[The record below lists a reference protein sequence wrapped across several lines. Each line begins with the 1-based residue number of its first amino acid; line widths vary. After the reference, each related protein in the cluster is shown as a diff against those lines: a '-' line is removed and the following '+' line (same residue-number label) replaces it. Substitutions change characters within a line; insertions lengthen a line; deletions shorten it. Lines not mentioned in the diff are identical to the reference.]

1 MEAFRTDQEQQRRQK
16 IETLRTHGIEP
27 YQSRFDRTHSSAEA
41 IRYFEQLEKAG
52 VTDTRS
58 ERVALAGR
66 IVAIRVMG
74 KATFAHIQDFSGR
87 IQLLAKVDKLGDE
100 AYRRFTD
107 LDLGDIIGVHGT
119 LFRTKRGEIT
129 CEIEGFVLL
138 AKALRPLPEKY
149 HGLKDKELRYRQR
162 YLDLIANPE
171 VMDVV
176 MSRSRMVEETR
187 TFLKGRGFVEV
198 ETPVLETLAGGAAAR
213 PFRTHHNALDM
224 DLYLRIALELYLKRL
239 IIGGFDRVYE
249 IGRIFRNEGMDQ
261 WHSPEY
267 TMLELYQAYTDVEGM
282 MELTESLAIH
292 LVERVKGTP
301 TIQYQGQEINFS
313 RPFKR
318 IEMVEAVSQ
327 VVDEDLSKA
336 DVPTLE
342 GLIKKYNIEPK
353 PGLGWGGLV
362 AELFEE
368 LVQETLVQPTFVLGH
383 PVEVSPLARRR
394 TTDPRLTDRFEL
406 FIAGAEI
413 AHASSAV
420 NDPDD
425 QRTRFVDQAR
435 ARAAGDDETHPMD
448 EDFLTALE
456 YGFPPTGGMGMGVD
470 RLAAILTDQPSIR
483 AVILFPH
490 LRARHAEPLLHPG
503 AAGPGCGGG
512 AQTGRAGAGR

>member
-1 MEAFRTDQEQQRRQK
+1 MEAQRTEQELQRRQK
-16 IETLRTHGIEP
+16 LQTLRSQGVEP

-41 IRYFEQLEKAG
+41 LALFEQAEKSGDAD
-52 VTDTRS
+52 VRT
-58 ERVALAGR
+58 EKVALAGR
-66 IVAIRVMG
+66 LVAIRVMG
-74 KATFAHIQDFSGR
+74 KATFAHIQDFAGR
-87 IQLLAKVDKLGDE
+87 IQLLAKVDKLGEE

-107 LDLGDIIGVHGT
+107 LDLGDIIGVQGV

-129 CEIEGFVLL
+129 CEIDEFVLL

-171 VMDVV
+171 VMEVFLT
-176 MSRSRMVEETR
+176 RSRVVEETR
-187 TFLKGRGFVEV
+187 TFLKARGFVEV
-198 ETPVLETLAGGAAAR
+198 ETPVLQPIAGGAAAR
-213 PFRTHHNALDM
+213 PFITHHNALDM

-282 MELTESLAIH
+282 MELTESLVIH

-301 TIQYQGQEINFS
+301 TIQYQGDEIHIT
-313 RPFKR
+313 RPFQR

-327 VVDEDLSKA
+327 KVDEDLLRA
-336 DVPTLE
+336 DLPQLQA
-342 GLIKKYNIEPK
+342 LIKKHNIEPK
-353 PGLGWGGLV
+353 PGLGWGGLI
-362 AELFEE
+362 AELFDE
-368 LVQETLVQPTFVLGH
+368 LVQPGLVQPTFVLGH

-394 TTDPRLTDRFEL
+394 ASDPRLTDRFEL
-406 FIAGAEI
+406 FIAREEI
-413 AHASSAV
+413 ANAFSEL

-425 QRTRFVDQAR
+425 QRLRFEDQAR
-435 ARAAGDDETHPMD
+435 ARVAGDQETHPMD

-456 YGFPPTGGMGMGVD
+456 HGLPPTGGMGLGVD
-470 RLAAILTDQPSIR
+470 RLVAILTDQPSIR
-483 AVILFPH
+483 DVILFPP
-490 LRARHAEPLLHPG
+490 LRSRHAEP
-503 AAGPGCGGG
+503 
-512 AQTGRAGAGR
+512 

>member
-1 MEAFRTDQEQQRRQK
+1 MEAARTDQELQRRQK
-16 IETLRTHGIEP
+16 LQALRDRGIEP
-27 YQSRFDRTHSSAEA
+27 YQSRFDRTHSSANA
-41 IRYFEQLEKAG
+41 IELFEQTEKSAG
-52 VTDTRS
+52 PDART

-66 IVAIRVMG
+66 LVAIRVMG
-74 KATFAHIQDFSGR
+74 KATFAHLQDFAGR
-87 IQLLAKVDKLGDE
+87 IQILAKVDRLGED

-107 LDLGDIIGVHGT
+107 LDLGDVIGIHGV
-119 LFRTKRGEIT
+119 LFRTKRGEVT
-129 CEIEGFVLL
+129 CEIDDFVLL

-149 HGLKDKELRYRQR
+149 HGLRDKELRYRQR

-171 VMDVV
+171 VMDVFLA
-176 MSRSRMVEETR
+176 RSRIVEETR

-198 ETPVLETLAGGAAAR
+198 ETPVLQAMAGGATAR

-224 DLYLRIALELYLKRL
+224 ELYLRIALELYLKRL
-239 IIGGFDRVYE
+239 IVGGFDRVYE

-282 MELTESLAIH
+282 MELTESLVIH

-301 TIQYQGQEINFS
+301 TIQYQGQEIQLT

-327 VVDEDLSKA
+327 AVDEDLYRA
-336 DVPTLE
+336 DVATLE
-342 GLIKKYNIEPK
+342 RLIKTYNIEPK

-362 AELFEE
+362 DELFEE
-368 LVQETLVQPTFVLGH
+368 LVQDTLVQPTFVLGH

-394 TTDPRLTDRFEL
+394 ISDPRLTDRFEL
-406 FIAGAEI
+406 MIAGEEI
-413 AHASSAV
+413 ANAFSEL
-420 NDPDD
+420 NDPED
-425 QRTRFVDQAR
+425 QRARFEDQAR
-435 ARAAGDDETHPMD
+435 ARAAGDEETHPMD

-483 AVILFPH
+483 DVILFPH
-490 LRARHAEPLLHPG
+490 LRARHAEP
-503 AAGPGCGGG
+503 
-512 AQTGRAGAGR
+512 

>member
-1 MEAFRTDQEQQRRQK
+1 MDAERTDQERQRRQK
-16 IETLRTHGIEP
+16 LQTLRSQGIEP
-27 YQSRFDRTHSSAEA
+27 YQSRFDRTHSAAQAIALFEQVEKSGGAEA
-41 IRYFEQLEKAG
+41 
-52 VTDTRS
+52 RS

-66 IVAIRVMG
+66 VVAQRVMG
-74 KATFAHIQDFSGR
+74 KATFAHLQDFSGR
-87 IQLLAKVDKLGDE
+87 IQLLAKVDKLGAE
-100 AYRRFTD
+100 PYRRFTD
-107 LDLGDIIGVHGT
+107 LDLGDVIGVRGT

-129 CEIEGFVLL
+129 CEIDDFVLL
-138 AKALRPLPEKY
+138 AKSLRPLPEKY

-171 VMDVV
+171 VMDVFLA
-176 MSRSRMVEETR
+176 RSRLVEETR
-187 TFLKGRGFVEV
+187 TFLRGRGFTEV
-198 ETPVLETLAGGAAAR
+198 ETPVLQALAGGAAAR

-239 IIGGFDRVYE
+239 IIGGYDRVYE

-282 MELTESLAIH
+282 LELTESLVIH

-301 TIQYQGQEINFS
+301 TIQYQGQEIRLT
-313 RPFKR
+313 RPFAR
-318 IEMVEAVSQ
+318 IEMVEAVSR
-327 VVDEDLSKA
+327 VVGEDLLKA

-342 GLIKKYNIEPK
+342 GLIKKHGIEPK
-353 PGLGWGGLV
+353 PGPGWGGLI

-368 LVQETLVQPTFVLGH
+368 LVQDALVQPTFVLGH

-394 TTDPRLTDRFEL
+394 SSDPRLTDRFEL
-406 FIAGAEI
+406 FIAGEEI
-413 AHASSAV
+413 ANAFSEL

-425 QRTRFVDQAR
+425 QRARFEDQAR

-456 YGFPPTGGMGMGVD
+456 YGFPPTGGMGLGVD

-483 AVILFPH
+483 DVILFPH
-490 LRARHAEPLLHPG
+490 LRARHAEP
-503 AAGPGCGGG
+503 
-512 AQTGRAGAGR
+512 

>member
-1 MEAFRTDQEQQRRQK
+1 MEGDRTEQELQRRQK
-16 IETLRTHGIEP
+16 LTTLRSQGIEP

-41 IRYFEQLEKAG
+41 LALFEQTEKSGGAEVG
-52 VTDTRS
+52 T

-66 IVAIRVMG
+66 LVAIRVMG
-74 KATFAHIQDFSGR
+74 KATFAHIQDHVGR

-100 AYRRFTD
+100 PYKRFTD

-129 CEIEGFVLL
+129 CELDDFVLL

-171 VMDVV
+171 VMDVFLA
-176 MSRSRMVEETR
+176 RSRMVEETR
-187 TFLKGRGFVEV
+187 TFLKGRGFAEV
-198 ETPVLETLAGGAAAR
+198 ETPVLQAMAGGAAAR

-282 MELTESLAIH
+282 LELTESLVVH

-301 TIQYQGQEINFS
+301 IIQYQGQEISFS

-318 IEMVEAVSQ
+318 IEMVEAVIQ
-327 VVDEDLSKA
+327 VVDEDLLKA

-353 PGLGWGGLV
+353 PGLGWGGMI
-362 AELFEE
+362 AELFDE
-368 LVQETLVQPTFVLGH
+368 LVQDTLVQPTFVLGH
-383 PVEVSPLARRR
+383 PTEVSPLARRR
-394 TTDPRLTDRFEL
+394 ASDPRITDRFEL
-406 FIAGAEI
+406 FLAGEEI
-413 AHASSAV
+413 ANAFSEL

-425 QRTRFVDQAR
+425 QRARFVDQAR
-435 ARAAGDDETHPMD
+435 ARAAGDEETHPMD

-456 YGFPPTGGMGMGVD
+456 YGFPPTGGMGLGVD
-470 RLAAILTDQPSIR
+470 RLAAIITDQPSIR
-483 AVILFPH
+483 DVILFPH
-490 LRARHAEPLLHPG
+490 LRARHAEP
-503 AAGPGCGGG
+503 
-512 AQTGRAGAGR
+512 

>member
-1 MEAFRTDQEQQRRQK
+1 MEAERTEQELQRRQK
-16 IETLRTHGIEP
+16 LQTLRSQGIEP
-27 YQSRFDRTHSSAEA
+27 YQSRFDRTHSSKEA
-41 IRYFEQLEKAG
+41 LALFEQVEKSGGA
-52 VTDTRS
+52 DARS
-58 ERVALAGR
+58 DRVALAGR
-66 IVAIRVMG
+66 LVAIRVMG
-74 KATFAHIQDFSGR
+74 KATFAHIQDHAGR
-87 IQLLAKVDKLGDE
+87 IQLLAKVDKLGEDP
-100 AYRRFTD
+100 YRRFTD

-129 CEIEGFVLL
+129 CEIEDFVML

-171 VMDVV
+171 VMDVFL
-176 MSRSRMVEETR
+176 SRSRMVEETR

-198 ETPVLETLAGGAAAR
+198 ETPVLQALAGGAAAR

-239 IIGGFDRVYE
+239 IIGGYDRVYE

-282 MELTESLAIH
+282 MELTESLVIH

-301 TIQYQGQEINFS
+301 TIQYQGQEIAFTRS
-313 RPFKR
+313 FKR
-318 IEMVEAVSQ
+318 IEMVEAVST
-327 VVDEDLSKA
+327 VVGQDVSKA
-336 DVPTLE
+336 DVPALE
-342 GLIKKYNIEPK
+342 ALIKKHNIEPK

-362 AELFEE
+362 AELFED
-368 LVQETLVQPTFVLGH
+368 LVQDTLVQPTFVLGH

-394 TTDPRLTDRFEL
+394 TSDPRLTDRFEL
-406 FIAGAEI
+406 FLVGEEI
-413 AHASSAV
+413 ANAFSEL

-425 QRTRFVDQAR
+425 QRSRFEDQAR
-435 ARAAGDDETHPMD
+435 ARAAGDEETHPMD

-456 YGFPPTGGMGMGVD
+456 YGFPPTGGMGLGID
-470 RLAAILTDQPSIR
+470 RLVAILTDQPSIR
-483 AVILFPH
+483 DVILFPS
-490 LRARHAEPLLHPG
+490 LRARHAEP
-503 AAGPGCGGG
+503 
-512 AQTGRAGAGR
+512 

>member
-1 MEAFRTDQEQQRRQK
+1 MEAERTDQELQRRQK
-16 IETLRTHGIEP
+16 LTTLRSQGIEP

-41 IRYFEQLEKAG
+41 LALYEQAEKSGGSEAR
-52 VTDTRS
+52 T

-66 IVAIRVMG
+66 LVAIRVMG
-74 KATFAHIQDFSGR
+74 KATFAHIQDFAGR
-87 IQLLAKVDKLGDE
+87 IQLLAKVDKLGEE
-100 AYRRFTD
+100 AYKRFTD

-129 CEIEGFVLL
+129 CEIEDFVLL

-171 VMDVV
+171 VMDVFLA
-176 MSRSRMVEETR
+176 RSRMVEETR

-198 ETPVLETLAGGAAAR
+198 ETPVLQAMAGGAAAR

-249 IGRIFRNEGMDQ
+249 VGRIFRNEGMDQ

-282 MELTESLAIH
+282 IELTESLAIH

-301 TIQYQGQEINFS
+301 TIQYQGQEVNFS

-318 IEMVEAVSQ
+318 IEMVEALSQ
-327 VVDEDLSKA
+327 VVGQDVSKA
-336 DVPTLE
+336 DVPALE
-342 GLIKKYNIEPK
+342 ALIKKYNIAPK

-368 LVQETLVQPTFVLGH
+368 LVQDTLVQPTFVLGH

-394 TTDPRLTDRFEL
+394 ATDPRLTDRFEL
-406 FIAGAEI
+406 FIAGEEI
-413 AHASSAV
+413 ANAFSEL

-435 ARAAGDDETHPMD
+435 ARAAGDEETHPMD

-456 YGFPPTGGMGMGVD
+456 YGFPPTGGMGMGID
-470 RLAAILTDQPSIR
+470 RLAAIITDQPSIR
-483 AVILFPH
+483 DVILFPH
-490 LRARHAEPLLHPG
+490 LRARHAEP
-503 AAGPGCGGG
+503 
-512 AQTGRAGAGR
+512 